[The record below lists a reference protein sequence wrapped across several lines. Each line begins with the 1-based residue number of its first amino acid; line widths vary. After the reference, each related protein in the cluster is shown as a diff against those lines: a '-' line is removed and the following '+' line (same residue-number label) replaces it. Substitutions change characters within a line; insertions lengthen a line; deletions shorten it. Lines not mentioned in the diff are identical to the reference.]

1 MKKASLVIVALTTAF
16 ALNTESVSAQ
26 FGKKLKEKVGES
38 KSEGKSDN
46 GKGGK
51 FASFNEETDE
61 LGVTGEYFGLVDK
74 RSFGF
79 RFVKEA
85 DGKLVNRL
93 DYFEK
98 KGTTPQVSLS
108 LKENYYQKNKIK
120 LFYTVVSNT
129 YVEIIEVEPGVFAQI
144 SSTYNNNGNAVP
156 PDAKRKVDDVLVKD
170 KSKHSTWDIETA
182 QAKVE
187 MIMISLNTENLA
199 KIKEKLM
206 TFDSYKKYKG
216 KIAFA
221 KGTNYFRNDRDNE
234 PKEKLEWMITKS
246 ELGNTLAFKPYFEQI
261 LAVSHPGAWFNITYE
276 MAGEKTDR
284 EALRKSSTFFSKNIP
299 LMEKDKDQFYF
310 FYARGPID
318 NNGSADYAYLELL
331 RKLKDKLKEG
341 QTYDLKVTVWAFK
354 DGENIAPVAEGTI
367 QQEFTKGETGSKKLL
382 LDPVSG
388 WIPKMETWVNE

>member
-1 MKKASLVIVALTTAF
+1 MKKTSLIIVALTTALAF
-16 ALNTESVSAQ
+16 NTESVSAQ
-26 FGKKLKEKVGES
+26 FGKKLKDKMGES
-38 KSEGKSDN
+38 KGG
-46 GKGGK
+46 GKGEGEKAGK
-51 FASFNEETDE
+51 FSSFNEEADE
-61 LGVTGEYFGLVDK
+61 MGVTGEYFGLIDK

-85 DGKLVNRL
+85 DGKLVNKL

-98 KGTTPQVSLS
+98 KGTTPQLSLS
-108 LKENYYQKNKIK
+108 MKESYFQKNKVK
-120 LFYTVVSNT
+120 LFHAVVSNT
-129 YVEIIEVEPGVFAQI
+129 YVELLEVDPGVFAQI
-144 SSTYNNNGNAVP
+144 KSDYNNNGNAVP
-156 PDAKRKVDDVLVKD
+156 PDAKRTVVDVYAKE
-170 KSKHSTWDIETA
+170 KSKFETWDVETS

-187 MIMISLNTENLA
+187 MIMIALNTENLA

-206 TFDSYKKYKG
+206 NFDSYKKYKG

-221 KGTNYFRNDRDNE
+221 KGTNYFRNDRDYE

-246 ELGNTLAFKPYFEQI
+246 ELGNTLAFKPYFDQI
-261 LAVSHPGAWFNITYE
+261 LAVTHPGAWFNITYE

-354 DGENIAPVAEGTI
+354 DGENIAPVAEGI
-367 QQEFTKGETGSKKLL
+367 VQQEYTKGETGSKKLL
-382 LDPVSG
+382 SDPVSG
-388 WIPKMETWVNE
+388 WIPKMEKWIDE